1 MNANKVIMYG
11 AQTIVYGAEA
21 ESHEALTL
29 VERVRFAARRYYH
42 GSRDA
47 ARFRAGDVS
56 KLDYRNYEGRDA
68 INLGDV
74 AIAESTTALIKHA
87 LPIADISPI
96 NWGRLDQHEI
106 NDIDRKKTMLIF
118 SGSGYFFLNPDG
130 RLAERIKD
138 DLAYLQEHTISAFFF
153 GVGLN
158 KPGQT
163 TAIKPSGF
171 HPEDA
176 AMVAKLLERVQGISV
191 RDATTQSIL
200 TPLTSKPV
208 VLISDPALHF
218 CHLMGIQKPF
228 DKKHLAEN
236 APPIIGVNFSFHG
249 KNSTALLK
257 KNLQAYCDVL
267 LKLQHENGAEFRY
280 FVHYGTENVLPKLL
294 AQRGIKIKKIPTGT
308 QRAGAGDTVAL
319 AREYAKLDLHIGGM
333 LHSCILATSAGTPC
347 LALAYDIKHQ
357 GFFDLMGLSENCFSA
372 ANFNPDALYLRA
384 IDLLAN
390 PAQVRAHIAARRN
403 QLEMETLNFIT
414 HQLKPS

>member
-21 ESHEALTL
+21 ESHKALTL

-56 KLDYRNYEGRDA
+56 ALDYRNYEGRDA

-74 AIAESTTALIKHA
+74 AIAESTTVLIKRS

-106 NDIDRKKTMLIF
+106 NDSDRKKTMLIF
-118 SGSGYFFLNPDG
+118 SGSGYFFLKPDG

-138 DLAYLQEHTISAFFF
+138 DLAYLQEHTIPAFFF

-158 KPGQT
+158 KPSHT
-163 TAIKPSGF
+163 TATKPSSF

-176 AMVAKLLERVQGISV
+176 AVVAKLLERVQGISV
-191 RDATTQSIL
+191 RDATTQAIL

-228 DKKHLAEN
+228 DKKRRAEN

-267 LKLQHENGAEFRY
+267 LKLQHETGAEFRY

-294 AQRGIKIKKIPTGT
+294 AQRGVHIEKI
-308 QRAGAGDTVAL
+308 GAGNTVAL

-347 LALAYDIKHQ
+347 IALAYDIKHQ
-357 GFFDLMGLSENCFSA
+357 GFFDLMGLSENCLSA
-372 ANFNPDALYLRA
+372 ADFNPEALYARA
-384 IDLLAN
+384 MDLLAN
-390 PAQVRAHIAARRN
+390 PQPVHAHITAQR
-403 QLEMETLNFIT
+403 QMLETETLHFLQE
-414 HQLKPS
+414 QLTL